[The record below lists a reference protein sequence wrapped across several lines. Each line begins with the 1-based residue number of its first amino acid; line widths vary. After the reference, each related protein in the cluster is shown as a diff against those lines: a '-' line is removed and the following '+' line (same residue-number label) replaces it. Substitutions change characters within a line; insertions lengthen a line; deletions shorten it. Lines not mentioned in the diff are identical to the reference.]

1 MDKTYYA
8 RVRGCVTEEDVRRFA
23 GGLDIGTA
31 EEEELTRPGILQI
44 LNAGEESEIL
54 LTIQEGKYHQV
65 KRMFEAVGKEV
76 VYLRRESMGTL
87 MLDNNLKAGEYRP
100 LTKEELEGVRG
111 C

>member
-1 MDKTYYA
+1 
-8 RVRGCVTEEDVRRFA
+8 
-23 GGLDIGTA
+23 
-31 EEEELTRPGILQI
+31 
-44 LNAGEESEIL
+44 
-54 LTIQEGKYHQV
+54 
-65 KRMFEAVGKEV
+65 MFEAVGKEV

>member
-1 MDKTYYA
+1 
-8 RVRGCVTEEDVRRFA
+8 
-23 GGLDIGTA
+23 LDIGTA
-31 EEEELTRPGILQI
+31 EEEELTRPGNLQI